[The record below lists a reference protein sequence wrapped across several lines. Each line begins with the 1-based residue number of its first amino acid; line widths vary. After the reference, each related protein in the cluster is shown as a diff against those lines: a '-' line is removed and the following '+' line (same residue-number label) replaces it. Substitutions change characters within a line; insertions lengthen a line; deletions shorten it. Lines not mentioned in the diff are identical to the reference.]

1 MGRFITGLYLLLFF
15 GRNSRNSNTQCAIP
29 AFEGLFPGTH
39 DTFIRKLLFELAT
52 WHGLAKLRLHTET
65 NVCDLESSTARLGE
79 LLRRF
84 ESDVCPAYQT
94 FDLPVEEAARVRR
107 RAAAVKKMGVAT
119 DQGKGKQKATSLGS
133 KKPRTFNLSTY
144 KIHALGA
151 YAKAIRL
158 YGSPD
163 NYNSQTVRSL
173 NSFYLTTL
181 TPSNCRVNLST
192 DEGSAFSKVYAK
204 EDTPLSVLVF
214 KYDGSVS
221 YTD

>member
-1 MGRFITGLYLLLFF
+1 
-15 GRNSRNSNTQCAIP
+15 
-29 AFEGLFPGTH
+29 
-39 DTFIRKLLFELAT
+39 
-52 WHGLAKLRLHTET
+52 
-65 NVCDLESSTARLGE
+65 
-79 LLRRF
+79 
-84 ESDVCPAYQT
+84 
-94 FDLPVEEAARVRR
+94 VEEAARVRR
-107 RAAAVKKMGVAT
+107 RAAAVKKMGVVI
-119 DQGKGKQKATSLGS
+119 DQGKGNQKATSLGS
-133 KKPRTFNLSTY
+133 KNPRTFNLNTY

>member
-1 MGRFITGLYLLLFF
+1 MLLLVIGKIYYRYVIAFLF
-15 GRNSRNSNTQCAIP
+15 GRNSHNSNIQCAIP

-65 NVCDLESSTARLGE
+65 NVCDLENSTARLGE

-107 RAAAVKKMGVAT
+107 RAAAVKKMGVAI
-119 DQGKGKQKATSLGS
+119 DQDKGKQKATSLGS
-133 KKPRTFNLSTY
+133 KKPRTFNLNTY

-163 NYNSQTVRSL
+163 NYNSQTVCSL
-173 NSFYLTTL
+173 NSF
-181 TPSNCRVNLST
+181 
-192 DEGSAFSKVYAK
+192 
-204 EDTPLSVLVF
+204 
-214 KYDGSVS
+214 
-221 YTD
+221 